1 MKQSIPLF
9 RILSMA
15 LLAGVL
21 LFFSVQLYQYFS
33 DPLTITPVYAA
44 RTEET
49 ITADGWIIRDEEV
62 FHAEGSL
69 IHYFSEGERVGVG
82 QILATAYSSS
92 GALESENSSLGMPI
106 STETVTSFTVDVAV
120 TPAKQKRTTNASARN
135 AAILERVIPTPLFLK
150 R

>member
-33 DPLTITPVYAA
+33 DPLTISPVYAA

-49 ITADGWIIRDEEV
+49 ISCPRCGR
-62 FHAEGSL
+62 
-69 IHYFSEGERVGVG
+69 
-82 QILATAYSSS
+82 
-92 GALESENSSLGMPI
+92 
-106 STETVTSFTVDVAV
+106 
-120 TPAKQKRTTNASARN
+120 KQKGNRSACYSCG
-135 AAILERVIPTPLFLK
+135 TPFLYENE
-150 R
+150 